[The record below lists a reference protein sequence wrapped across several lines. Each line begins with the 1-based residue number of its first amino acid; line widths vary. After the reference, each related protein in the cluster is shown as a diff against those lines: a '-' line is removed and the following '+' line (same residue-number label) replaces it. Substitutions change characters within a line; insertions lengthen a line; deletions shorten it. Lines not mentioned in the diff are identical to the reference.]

1 MPGASENR
9 GKCRGRQGSRR
20 IDLPINGKFCQSL
33 GMERETQFIGQSG
46 AFQDA
51 VERASQAATL
61 DRPVLVIGERGTGKE
76 LIAERLHRLSARW
89 DKPYVIMNCAAMP
102 ETLIESELFGHEAGA
117 FTGATRSRAGRFE
130 EADGGTLFLDELATM
145 SMGAQERLLRAV
157 EYGEVTRVGASRP
170 IRVDVRIVAATN
182 EHLPALVDAHKFRA
196 DLLDRLS
203 FEVITLPPLRAR
215 EGDIEVLATYFGQR
229 MAAEIGWDEWPGFG
243 PRALAAMEGHDWP
256 GNVRELRNVIERGI
270 YRWHD
275 PARPVDALNFDP
287 FASPWQPVPRSSEA
301 AREPASPDRSDTP
314 PPPAAAGP
322 SPPPGTVSDLRAAV
336 DGYEKQILADTM
348 ARCRYNQ
355 KVAAEA
361 LGLSYDQIRHALKKH
376 GLNQ

>member
-1 MPGASENR
+1 
-9 GKCRGRQGSRR
+9 
-20 IDLPINGKFCQSL
+20 
-33 GMERETQFIGQSG
+33 MERETQFIGQSV

-89 DKPYVIMNCAAMP
+89 DRPYVIMNCAAMP

-117 FTGATRSRAGRFE
+117 FTGATKTRAGRFE

-157 EYGEVTRVGASRP
+157 EYGEVTRVGSSRP

-182 EHLPALVDAHKFRA
+182 EHLPALVDDNRFRA

-229 MAAEIGWDEWPGFG
+229 MAAVLGWDEWPGFG

-256 GNVRELRNVIERGI
+256 GNVRELRNVIERAI
-270 YRWHD
+270 YRWAD
-275 PARPVDALNFDP
+275 PTRPVDALSFDP
-287 FASPWQPVPRSSEA
+287 FASPWQPVARKTQAQADA
-301 AREPASPDRSDTP
+301 A
-314 PPPAAAGP
+314 PPAPAAPGDESAMAAP
-322 SPPPGTVSDLRAAV
+322 AAPPGGAVSDLRAAV
-336 DGYEKQILADTM
+336 DAYERQILSDTM
-348 ARCRYNQ
+348 ARCRFNQ

-376 GLNQ
+376 GLN

>member
-1 MPGASENR
+1 
-9 GKCRGRQGSRR
+9 
-20 IDLPINGKFCQSL
+20 
-33 GMERETQFIGQSG
+33 MERETQFIGQSA

-51 VERASQAATL
+51 VERASLAASL

-76 LIAERLHRLSARW
+76 LIAERLHRLSTRW
-89 DKPYVIMNCAAMP
+89 DRPYVIMNCAAMP

-182 EHLPALVDAHKFRA
+182 EHLPALVEDNRFRA

-215 EGDIEVLATYFGQR
+215 EGDIEVLAEYFGTR
-229 MAAEIGWDEWPGFG
+229 MAAVIGWDEWPGFG

-256 GNVRELRNVIERGI
+256 GNVRELRNVIERAI
-270 YRWHD
+270 YRWAD
-275 PARPVDALNFDP
+275 PEKPVDALSFDP
-287 FASPWQPVPRSSEA
+287 FASPWQPALRKAAKAETPATTASEA
-301 AREPASPDRSDTP
+301 V
-314 PPPAAAGP
+314 PAAAPPSGP
-322 SPPPGTVSDLRAAV
+322 VNDLRAAV
-336 DGYEKQILADTM
+336 DGYERTILADTM
-348 ARCRYNQ
+348 ARCRFNQ

>member
-1 MPGASENR
+1 
-9 GKCRGRQGSRR
+9 
-20 IDLPINGKFCQSL
+20 
-33 GMERETQFIGQSG
+33 MERETQFIGQSA

-51 VERASQAATL
+51 VERASQAAAL

-89 DKPYVIMNCAAMP
+89 DRPYIIMNCAALP
-102 ETLIESELFGHEAGA
+102 ETLIEAELFGHEAGA

-145 SMGAQERLLRAV
+145 SMGAQERLLRAI

-170 IRVDVRIVAATN
+170 LRVDVRIVAATN
-182 EHLPALVDAHKFRA
+182 ENLPALADQNRFRA

-229 MAAEIGWDEWPGFG
+229 MAAVLGWDEWPGFG

-256 GNVRELRNVIERGI
+256 GNVRELRNVIERAI
-270 YRWHD
+270 YRWAD
-275 PARPVDALNFDP
+275 PTRPVDALTFDP
-287 FASPWQPVPRSSEA
+287 FASPWQPA
-301 AREPASPDRSDTP
+301 ARRAAATADAPGPAPEPAAL
-314 PPPAAAGP
+314 PAPGP
-322 SPPPGTVSDLRAAV
+322 VSDLRAAV
-336 DGYEKQILADTM
+336 DAYERQILSDTM
-348 ARCRYNQ
+348 ARCRFNQ

-376 GLNQ
+376 RLNQ